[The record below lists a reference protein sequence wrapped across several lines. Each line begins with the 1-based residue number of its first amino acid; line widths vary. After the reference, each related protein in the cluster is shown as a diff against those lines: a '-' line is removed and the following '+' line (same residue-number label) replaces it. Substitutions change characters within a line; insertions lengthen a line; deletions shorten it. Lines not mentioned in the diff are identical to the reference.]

1 MISIAICLIVF
12 VRHYLQFILV
22 NMNELRAW
30 LQEFYGTD
38 DIKEATRLYDEHR
51 EESSGGYKYVM
62 SFPYYAQ
69 DPSLPPLPTPEDLEE
84 IRASEKRSNYK
95 GYSFMGD
102 MFRVNDVYAVKCHT
116 AGGSLLFQVF

>member
-1 MISIAICLIVF
+1 
-12 VRHYLQFILV
+12 
-22 NMNELRAW
+22 MNELRIW

-38 DIKEATRLYDEHR
+38 DIKEAIKLEDKH
-51 EESSGGYKYVM
+51 EESFSGEYKYVM

-84 IRASEKRSNYK
+84 IRASEKSRNHK
-95 GYSFMGD
+95 GYNFNGN